1 MKYAFFSAAN
11 AAALQE
17 ARREAAAAVDEERQ
31 RLQEHAEQTS
41 ATAGYDNAEVVATPA
56 ADAEGGEHEDDGSD
70 EDSPAE
76 LSEEEYSS
84 DEYEDGGAFLPIEEG
99 PDAQDP
105 RTRVLSVLELE
116 DLFVNSA
123 PDLSSMCWLSDHI
136 CSC

>member
-11 AAALQE
+11 ATALQE

-31 RLQEHAEQTS
+31 RLQEHAETS
-41 ATAGYDNAEVVATPA
+41 ATAGYDTAEVVATPA
-56 ADAEGGEHEDDGSD
+56 ADAEGGEHEVDGSD
-70 EDSPAE
+70 EDSSAE
-76 LSEEEYSS
+76 LSGEEYSS
-84 DEYEDGGAFLPIEEG
+84 DESEDGGAFLPIEEG

>member
-11 AAALQE
+11 ATALQE

-31 RLQEHAEQTS
+31 RLQEHAETS
-41 ATAGYDNAEVVATPA
+41 ATAGYDTAEVVATPA

-76 LSEEEYSS
+76 LEEEEYSS
-84 DEYEDGGAFLPIEEG
+84 DESEESEDGGAFLPIEEG

-136 CSC
+136 